1 MTLLDK
7 NEKAWKQRNKALL
20 KQLYS
25 ITIDNNI
32 ITAETEKQEKIFG
45 IQTTDRVWYL
55 NSRLDPE
62 AAARCYAKRYP
73 PRIYETY
80 FVFGLSDGR
89 HIRELLGQCD
99 DTNHVIVYEPNASF
113 FYLVNCVMDLSD
125 LIADDRLQ
133 ICVPGVTAGIETIM
147 RFTI

>member
-20 KQLYS
+20 EQLYS

-45 IQTTDRVWYL
+45 IQMTNRVWYL

-62 AAARCYAKRYP
+62 AAAGCKAVPAADLRDLFC
-73 PRIYETY
+73 
-80 FVFGLSDGR
+80 VW
-89 HIRELLGQCD
+89 
-99 DTNHVIVYEPNASF
+99 IVGWTTH
-113 FYLVNCVMDLSD
+113 
-125 LIADDRLQ
+125 
-133 ICVPGVTAGIETIM
+133 PGTAWAV
-147 RFTI
+147 

>member
-45 IQTTDRVWYL
+45 IQPTDRVWYL
-55 NSRLDPE
+55 SGGKMLRKAVS
-62 AAARCYAKRYP
+62 AADLRDLFC
-73 PRIYETY
+73 
-80 FVFGLSDGR
+80 VW
-89 HIRELLGQCD
+89 
-99 DTNHVIVYEPNASF
+99 IVGWTTH
-113 FYLVNCVMDLSD
+113 
-125 LIADDRLQ
+125 
-133 ICVPGVTAGIETIM
+133 PGTAWAV
-147 RFTI
+147 

>member
-45 IQTTDRVWYL
+45 IQTTNRVWYL

-62 AAARCYAKRYP
+62 AAARCDAKRYP

-113 FYLVNCVMDLSD
+113 FYRN
-125 LIADDRLQ
+125 R
-133 ICVPGVTAGIETIM
+133 
-147 RFTI
+147 

>member
-20 KQLYS
+20 EQLYS

-55 NSRLDPE
+55 SGRMLCKAVS
-62 AAARCYAKRYP
+62 AADLRDLFC
-73 PRIYETY
+73 
-80 FVFGLSDGR
+80 VW
-89 HIRELLGQCD
+89 
-99 DTNHVIVYEPNASF
+99 IVGWTTH
-113 FYLVNCVMDLSD
+113 
-125 LIADDRLQ
+125 
-133 ICVPGVTAGIETIM
+133 PGTAWAV
-147 RFTI
+147 

>member
-20 KQLYS
+20 EQLYS

-55 NSRLDPE
+55 SL
-62 AAARCYAKRYP
+62 
-73 PRIYETY
+73 I
-80 FVFGLSDGR
+80 
-89 HIRELLGQCD
+89 HI
-99 DTNHVIVYEPNASF
+99 
-113 FYLVNCVMDLSD
+113 
-125 LIADDRLQ
+125 
-133 ICVPGVTAGIETIM
+133 
-147 RFTI
+147 